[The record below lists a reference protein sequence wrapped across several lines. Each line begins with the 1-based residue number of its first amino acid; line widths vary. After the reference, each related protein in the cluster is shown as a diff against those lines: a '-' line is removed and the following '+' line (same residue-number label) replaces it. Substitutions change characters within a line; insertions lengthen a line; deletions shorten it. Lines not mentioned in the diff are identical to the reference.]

1 MKIKETKG
9 MEATEKELFGYIDV
23 CGVKC
28 VPNVFCFMIQDS
40 SKRFEIRMMI
50 LTGWWFQFFN
60 VHTVYEVLSKF
71 W

>member
-1 MKIKETKG
+1 VKIKETKG
-9 MEATEKELFGYIDV
+9 VEATEKELFGYIDV

-50 LTGWWFQFFN
+50 
-60 VHTVYEVLSKF
+60 
-71 W
+71 